1 MIPQTKSVI
10 LNQIVKNVLF
20 GSGFKKVE
28 KFAFSNGRQLSAFLK
43 CTILNAKMQFYEIVN
58 CVF

>member
-1 MIPQTKSVI
+1 MYCLEVVLKK
-10 LNQIVKNVLF
+10 LCFKN
-20 GSGFKKVE
+20 VE